1 MSIKTKKI
9 LLQQLQ
15 EYSLAINAEK
25 SIEKTYVLGMIIKL
39 KGEILNEEML
49 AYKPN
54 SSQSPGTEN
63 YRRR

>member
-25 SIEKTYVLGMIIKL
+25 SIEKAYVLGMIIKL

-54 SSQSPGTEN
+54 SSQPPGAEN